1 MRGQFHQDQQ
11 GAAHLEDPHQPLQQA
26 AGMWENY
33 SVLHSPTLAARA
45 TPVDASDEQSF
56 VYLDSA
62 EDEDEA
68 RAQI

>member
-33 SVLHSPTLAARA
+33 SVLHSPTLAAAA
-45 TPVDASDEQSF
+45 TPVDASEEPDHVSF
-56 VYLDSA
+56 DCCSN
-62 EDEDEA
+62 
-68 RAQI
+68 QT